1 MVLAVEGLYSP
12 KREMMT
18 EIVAIAG
25 LICEYNITLRIR
37 HVMGKDFNVV
47 VVADHL
53 SHDRVEEACTA
64 AVKELGLP
72 LWFQ

>member
-1 MVLAVEGLYSP
+1 
-12 KREMMT
+12 MMA
-18 EIVAIAG
+18 EIVAIAS

-47 VVADHL
+47 VDHL
-53 SHDRVEEACTA
+53 PHDRAEEACTA